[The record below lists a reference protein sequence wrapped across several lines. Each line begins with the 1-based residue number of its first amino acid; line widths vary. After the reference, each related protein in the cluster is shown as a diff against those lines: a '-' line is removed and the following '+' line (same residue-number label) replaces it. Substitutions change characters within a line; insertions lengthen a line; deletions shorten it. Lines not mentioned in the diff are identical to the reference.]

1 MTKRKKAKSAPA
13 NSTRGDQLPGT
24 PGETSTARASAPAQS
39 VETPATQTTL
49 ALTADCLI
57 AGASA
62 LKESLAGLLD
72 EPQPITLDITALQRI
87 DTAGLQ
93 VLTAF
98 VRERATHGRPVE
110 WRGTAP
116 ALTSAAQLLGLT
128 SLLGLPA

>member
-1 MTKRKKAKSAPA
+1 MTKRKKATHAP
-13 NSTRGDQLPGT
+13 SRPTRGGKQPDPS
-24 PGETSTARASAPAQS
+24 GETGSARASTPAQTAEKPS
-39 VETPATQTTL
+39 TVL
-49 ALTADCLI
+49 ALAAECLV

-62 LKESLAGLLD
+62 LKESLATLLD

-98 VRERATHGRPVE
+98 VRERASHGRAVE
-110 WRGTAP
+110 WHGAAP
-116 ALTSAAQLLGLT
+116 ALSGAAQLLGLT

>member
-1 MTKRKKAKSAPA
+1 MTKRKKATNAP
-13 NSTRGDQLPGT
+13 SRPTRGGKKPDPS
-24 PGETSTARASAPAQS
+24 GETGSARASAPAQT
-39 VETPATQTTL
+39 VEKPATVL
-49 ALTADCLI
+49 ALAAECVV

-72 EPQPITLDITALQRI
+72 EPQPITLDITSLQRI

-98 VRERATHGRPVE
+98 VRERASHGRAVE
-110 WRGTAP
+110 WHGAAP
-116 ALTSAAQLLGLT
+116 ALTGAAQLLGLT